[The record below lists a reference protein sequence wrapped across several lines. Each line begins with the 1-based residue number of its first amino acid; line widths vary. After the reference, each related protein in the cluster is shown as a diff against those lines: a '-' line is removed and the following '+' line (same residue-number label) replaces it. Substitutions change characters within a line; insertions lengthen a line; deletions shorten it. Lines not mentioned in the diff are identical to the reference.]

1 MAYGTSSTKRI
12 IWTEP
17 SGQVAVLY
25 PILPVDDC
33 IKDVPDGLSYHIV
46 EDSEIPKNT
55 FFERAWK
62 IVDGKIEM
70 DIAKAREVHKE
81 HIRNARTGKL
91 LELDIEFQ
99 KAQETSADTSAIVAK
114 KNALRDAPADSAIAA
129 ANTEAELKAQ
139 WNTSLLGI
147 SPYTS

>member
-25 PILPVDDC
+25 PILPVEDC
-33 IKDVPDGLSYHIV
+33 IKDVPSGLDYFIV

-55 FFERAWK
+55 FFSRAWK

-70 DIAKAREVHKE
+70 DITKAREVHRE
-81 HIRNARTGKL
+81 NIRMARQEKL
-91 LELDIEFQ
+91 AELDVQFQ
-99 KAQETSADTSAIVAK
+99 RALESSSDTSTIVAK
-114 KNALRDAPADSAIAA
+114 KQALRDAPADSAIDAA
-129 ANTEAELKAQ
+129 TDEAGLKAQ
-139 WNTSLLGI
+139 WNTSVLGA
-147 SPYTS
+147 SPYS